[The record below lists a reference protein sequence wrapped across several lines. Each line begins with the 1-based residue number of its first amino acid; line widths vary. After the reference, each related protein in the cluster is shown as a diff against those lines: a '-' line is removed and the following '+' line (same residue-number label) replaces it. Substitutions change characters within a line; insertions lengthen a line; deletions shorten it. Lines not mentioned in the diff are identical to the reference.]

1 MDDGPVIATYPHARR
16 LRVRVRG
23 AVQGVGFRPYVFA
36 LARRYDLAGFVMN
49 DSDGVLIE
57 VEGQRAGDF
66 VQDLGRDAPPLARID
81 AIACEGVK
89 AHNERQFRIA
99 SSVAGPST
107 TLLPADAATCEQCRD
122 ELFDPASRFH
132 LYPFVNCTHCGP
144 RYTVT
149 RNLPYDRANT
159 AMAHFAMCADCAR
172 EYRDPASRRFH
183 AEPIACRECGPRLS
197 HSIERIVEVIRA
209 RGIVAIKGLG
219 GFQLLCDARNEEAV
233 AALRRRKDRDAKPF
247 AVMVASA
254 ASLAGIAKA
263 GTAERALLQSVER
276 PIVLLTSLG
285 ALAPSIAPN
294 LNRLGVM
301 LPSTPLHDLIFHA
314 AAGSP
319 EGRDW
324 QERPVDFVIVATSAN
339 PGGEPLVID
348 DADAERRLGGIAHLV
363 VTHDRP
369 IFIRADDSVAAVV
382 DGAPAL
388 IRRAR
393 GYVPRPISLPRAGPP
408 ILALGGHLKV
418 TVTVTRDNEAFV
430 SQHIGDLDSV
440 ETVRFLDETVDHLLG
455 LLAVT
460 PEVIAHD
467 LHPDFMTTR
476 LAERYSTGAGAARLV
491 PVQHHHAHVAAVAA
505 EHGIDEPILGIVLD
519 GYGYGP
525 GGGNWG
531 GEVLL
536 VDGTSAVRLGHLK
549 PLAMPGGDKAAREPW
564 RMAAGLLHD
573 LGRGSEIAARFGD
586 MAQAVDLG
594 RWLSARAAPRTTS
607 AGRLFDTVAGLLGTC
622 RVQSYEGQA
631 AMELEALVR
640 RPAVLPDGW
649 HIDGAELSFAPL
661 LTHLARTATDP
672 RESAEL
678 FHGTLTAG
686 LAEFATCMARA
697 RGLTRIALGGG
708 CFLNR
713 VLAETLAANLRASG
727 LEPLLPRRI
736 PPNDGGLSLGQA
748 WVAAQA
754 ATAAG
759 GVDGKEV

>member
-1 MDDGPVIATYPHARR
+1 MDDGHVITTHPNARR

-57 VEGQRAGDF
+57 IEGQRTGDF
-66 VQDLGRDAPPLARID
+66 VHDLGREAPPLARID
-81 AIACEGVK
+81 AIACEGVT

-99 SSVAGPST
+99 SSVAGRST

-122 ELFDPASRFH
+122 DLFDPGSRFH

-149 RNLPYDRANT
+149 RNLPYDRAHT
-159 AMAHFAMCADCAR
+159 AMAHFAMCPDCAR
-172 EYRDPASRRFH
+172 EYRDPSSRRFH
-183 AEPIACRECGPRLS
+183 AEPIACPKCGPRLS
-197 HSIERIVEVIRA
+197 HSIERIVEVIRSG
-209 RGIVAIKGLG
+209 GIVALKGLG
-219 GFQLLCDARNEEAV
+219 GFQLLCDARNETAV
-233 AALRRRKDRDAKPF
+233 ATLRRRKDRDAKPF
-247 AVMVASA
+247 AVMVASV

-263 GTAERALLQSVER
+263 DAAERALLESVER

-301 LPSTPLHDLIFHA
+301 LPCTPLHDLIFHA

-324 QERPVDFVIVATSAN
+324 QRRPVDFVIVATSAN

-348 DADAERRLGGIAHLV
+348 DADAERRLGGIADLV

-369 IFIRADDSVAAVV
+369 IFIRADDSVVTVV

-393 GYVPRPISLPRAGPP
+393 GYVPRPISLPREAPP

-418 TVTVTRDNEAFV
+418 TVTVTRRNEAFV

-476 LAERYSTGAGAARLV
+476 LAERYSTGHGAARLV

-505 EHGIDEPILGIVLD
+505 EYGIDEPVLGIVLD
-519 GYGYGP
+519 GYGYGA

-536 VDGTSAVRLGHLK
+536 LDGPTAVRLGHLK
-549 PLAMPGGDKAAREPW
+549 PLAMPGGDKAACEPW

-573 LGRGSEIAARFGD
+573 LGRGEEIATRFGD
-586 MAQAVDLG
+586 VAQAADLG
-594 RWLSARAAPRTTS
+594 RWLSTRAAPRTTS
-607 AGRLFDTVAGLLGTC
+607 AGRLFDAVAGLLGTC
-622 RVQSYEGQA
+622 RIQSYEGQA

-640 RPAVLPDGW
+640 RPSVLPDGW
-649 HIDGAELSFAPL
+649 RIEGAELSFAPL
-661 LTHLARTATDP
+661 LTHFAHAAPDP
-672 RESAEL
+672 REGAEI
-678 FHGTLTAG
+678 FHGTLAAG
-686 LAEFATCMARA
+686 LAEFATSLSRD

-713 VLAETLAANLRASG
+713 VLAETLAANLRAAG

-754 ATAAG
+754 ATTG
-759 GVDGKEV
+759 DVDGKEG